1 MGINQ
6 NSVRHALKRAGFVLT
21 ERDNWNARWS
31 RPLQCKNFKDLLP
44 YQKLNHFPG
53 TFELGR
59 KDRLHR
65 SLRRM
70 QQRVGKEAMDFFPRC
85 FLLPNELR
93 EFDEAFNAD
102 EKANNVLCLRRPS
115 NAMRARMDCSAAHS
129 PSLAR
134 QFARVTARCAVGT
147 RGGSSCGRAHDASQ
161 VWILKPCASARG
173 IGIKLITKLQ
183 QIPRLAKYKAHV
195 STGGSSANPPKPCL
209 IQSYLGQP
217 YLVDGLKFDLRIYV
231 AITSYDPLR
240 IYIYPEGLARF
251 STEKCVPHSVPIL
264 RGINP
269 SIQGAPRFSL
279 QCSSV
284 RRAASAS
291 HCSL

>member
-1 MGINQ
+1 MHI
-6 NSVRHALKRAGFVLT
+6 VLRT
-21 ERDNWNARWS
+21 
-31 RPLQCKNFKDLLP
+31 
-44 YQKLNHFPG
+44 
-53 TFELGR
+53 
-59 KDRLHR
+59 
-65 SLRRM
+65 
-70 QQRVGKEAMDFFPRC
+70 V
-85 FLLPNELR
+85 
-93 EFDEAFNAD
+93 
-102 EKANNVLCLRRPS
+102 
-115 NAMRARMDCSAAHS
+115 
-129 PSLAR
+129 
-134 QFARVTARCAVGT
+134 
-147 RGGSSCGRAHDASQ
+147 GSSCGRAHDASQ

-264 RGINP
+264 RRINP
-269 SIQGAPRFSL
+269 SIQGHIGTLQSSVLFSAPRGL
-279 QCSSV
+279 REPLLALAVQCGEGCAVTHARTCKGSCGGAGTNPRIEARISTA
-284 RRAASAS
+284 RAS
-291 HCSL
+291 CT

>member
-102 EKANNVLCLRRPS
+102 EKANNVLCLRRSS
-115 NAMRARMDCSAAHS
+115 NAMRARSDYSATQS
-129 PSLAR
+129 PSLAQ
-134 QFARVTARCAVGT
+134 QFARVTARCILYCAWSAREAAVALVEHT
-147 RGGSSCGRAHDASQ
+147 MLRRFGSSSRVH
-161 VWILKPCASARG
+161 R
-173 IGIKLITKLQ
+173 
-183 QIPRLAKYKAHV
+183 H
-195 STGGSSANPPKPCL
+195 
-209 IQSYLGQP
+209 
-217 YLVDGLKFDLRIYV
+217 
-231 AITSYDPLR
+231 
-240 IYIYPEGLARF
+240 E
-251 STEKCVPHSVPIL
+251 
-264 RGINP
+264 
-269 SIQGAPRFSL
+269 
-279 QCSSV
+279 
-284 RRAASAS
+284 ASAS
-291 HCSL
+291 SSSRSCSRSRAWPSTKRT